1 MNNETETLR
10 NRIKLLED
18 ENTHLKQLLREA
30 GVEYTPRIITDNRD
44 VSVDQARLFFSY
56 FWGRT
61 DVYAQRFQNKKT
73 GKSGYFPQCNNFW
86 RYGVCPKA
94 DRQKIQCKDCENKSW
109 IRLGPRQIQAHLK
122 GEKEDCSDVLGIYP
136 LFADG
141 TCRLLVFDF
150 DNHNA
155 DDDSLG
161 FADDDISWIDE
172 VNALRS
178 ICKHFDIPVLVER
191 SRSGKGAH
199 LWIFFQ
205 KAVSASL
212 ARKFGFALLDRG
224 AEFVNLKS
232 FRYYDRMLPAQ
243 DELKNGGLGNL
254 IALPLQGLA
263 VRKGKSV
270 FVDEEWMAYPDQWK
284 ALTDTA
290 KLSEQQLVDFLEDYK
305 EEGRM
310 NSDSADVAGTS
321 DITVSTGT
329 SSDTADSNP
338 DDKPWNRRKSFCKDD
353 ADGSINI
360 TLGSCIYI
368 DKTNLK
374 PRLQNQLR
382 RLAAVSNPTYF
393 KNNAMGLS
401 NFNNSRYIYMGY
413 DDGDYICVPRGLLK
427 EIRAG
432 ADEAGIE
439 LSIRDERSLGRE
451 LAVTFTGQLRE
462 EQEAALEEVAC
473 EDTGIISAA
482 TAFGKTVVC
491 SSIIAQK
498 KVSTLI
504 LLESSSLIE
513 QWQNSLEIFLDVD
526 EELPEYTT
534 PSGRV
539 KRRKSHVGLIQG
551 AKDTSTGIID
561 IAMAGSLKKKGE
573 FHSRLKSYGMVIVD
587 ECHHSASDTMSE
599 VLMEVNARYVYGVTA
614 TPFRVDGLEKINS
627 MLLGPIRFRYT
638 AREKAEAQ
646 GISHIVIP
654 RFTKVVNPHGRDRKH
669 VNDDYELIRG
679 SAVRNEQICND
690 IRSCIADGRTPVVLS
705 KYVDHSV
712 TLYEALKNDA
722 DKVFLLTG
730 ALSKKQRKEIR
741 DEMDSVSAD
750 KSMILIATGQLVGE
764 GFDFPRLDTLILATP
779 VAWKGLVEQYAG
791 RLNRDYPGKKNVIIY
806 DYIDSNIP
814 VFDKMY
820 AKRLR
825 TYKRIGYSLYTE
837 VSPQNSQLNAIYDC
851 ESYAPVLHDDLA
863 RAEASI
869 VISSPFMNAHKV
881 GAYIRRLRP
890 VQERGVKITILTWD
904 SATGKTAS
912 VGRLE
917 LIGRLREAG
926 IEVVLLS
933 DCHQHFAVIDRSTVW
948 YGSMNLLGKE
958 ESEDNIMRIV
968 SEELA
973 DEVLELGFG
982 LNSRVDS

>member
-10 NRIKLLED
+10 NRIKNLED
-18 ENTHLKQLLREA
+18 ENAYLKKLLHEA
-30 GVEYTPRIITDNRD
+30 GVQYAPRIITDNRD
-44 VSVDQARLFFSY
+44 ASEEQARLFFSY
-56 FWGRT
+56 FWGRI

-109 IRLGPRQIQAHLK
+109 IRLGPKQIQAHLK

-150 DNHNA
+150 DNHSA

-161 FADDDISWIDE
+161 FSDDDVSWIDE

-212 ARKFGFALLDRG
+212 ARRFGFALLERG
-224 AEFVNLKS
+224 AVFVNLKS

-254 IALPLQGLA
+254 IALPLQGRA
-263 VRKGKSV
+263 VRNCNSV
-270 FVDEEWMAYPDQWK
+270 FVDEEWLTYPDQWK

-290 KLSEQQLVDFLEDYK
+290 KLSEKQLVDFLSEYAAESSTGDDK
-305 EEGRM
+305 AGEVVT
-310 NSDSADVAGTS
+310 SDSKT
-321 DITVSTGT
+321 
-329 SSDTADSNP
+329 
-338 DDKPWNRRKSFCKDD
+338 DDKPWERRKAFSKDD
-353 ADGSINI
+353 ADGCLNI
-360 TLGSCIYI
+360 TLANCIYI

-413 DDGDYICVPRGLLK
+413 DDGDYICVPRGLL
-427 EIRAG
+427 ESIREDAE
-432 ADEAGIE
+432 EAGIE
-439 LSIRDERSLGRE
+439 LRIQDERSCGRK
-451 LAVTFTGQLRE
+451 LNVSFTGQLKE
-462 EQEAALEEVAC
+462 EQIPAVEAVSC

-491 SSIIAQK
+491 SNIIAQK

-513 QWQNSLEIFLDVD
+513 QWQNSFEIFLDID

-539 KRRKSHVGLIQG
+539 KRRKSHVGLIHG

-573 FHSRLKSYGMVIVD
+573 FHRRLKSYGMVIVD
-587 ECHHSASDTMSE
+587 ECHHSASDTISE
-599 VLMEVNARYVYGVTA
+599 VLMEVSARYVYGVTA
-614 TPFRVDGLEKINS
+614 TPFRMDGLEKINS

-654 RFTKVVNPHGRDRKH
+654 RFTRVVNPHGRDKKH
-669 VNDDYELIRG
+669 VNDAYNVLRK
-679 SAVRNEQICND
+679 SSVRNEQICND
-690 IRSCIADGRTPVVLS
+690 IRSCIAEGRTPVVLS
-705 KYVDHSV
+705 RYIDHAE

-730 ALSKKQRKEIR
+730 SLSKKQRKEIR
-741 DEMDSVSAD
+741 AEMDRVSD
-750 KSMILIATGQLVGE
+750 DESMILIATGQLVGE
-764 GFDFPRLDTLILATP
+764 GFDFPRLDTLILAMP

-814 VFDKMY
+814 VFDNMY

-825 TYKRIGYSLYTE
+825 AYKRIGYSLHTDLFT
-837 VSPQNSQLNAIYDC
+837 QNTQINAIFDY
-851 ESYAPVLHDDLA
+851 ESYAPVLHEDIA
-863 RAEASI
+863 RAETSI
-869 VISSPFMNAHKV
+869 VISSPFINARKID
-881 GAYIRRLRP
+881 AYIRRLRP
-890 VQERGVKITILTWD
+890 MQERGVRVTILTWNPG
-904 SATGKTAS
+904 TGRTDAAA
-912 VGRLE
+912 GRLE
-917 LIGRLREAG
+917 LINLLREAG
-926 IEVVLLS
+926 VEVVLQS
-933 DCHQHFAVIDRSTVW
+933 DCHQHFAVIDHSIVW

-958 ESEDNIMRIV
+958 ESDDNIMRIV

-982 LNSRVDS
+982 K